1 MSITLHENVE
11 FFVILPNEISMSIVV
26 SIVIVMMHGFRT
38 FVVSINS
45 KFYII
50 NAQQLMRV

>member
-1 MSITLHENVE
+1 MSFNKQFVE
-11 FFVILPNEISMSIVV
+11 IFVIFPNEIPMSIVV
-26 SIVIVMMHGFRT
+26 SIVIVMMHVFRT

-50 NAQQLMRV
+50 NAQQIMRV